1 MSPPS
6 KVKTTVGHG
15 FVNDIEH
22 AGQQRADPDA
32 TQVLERVPSTPGP
45 AEAERVPRWI
55 TYEVLDEPAAMRA
68 IQDLVDAGYVRPGA
82 WW

>member
-1 MSPPS
+1 MSAPS

-32 TQVLERVPSTPGP
+32 TQVLERAPTADV
-45 AEAERVPRWI
+45 ERAPRWI